1 MSCPRCNSKLDRV
14 TAAGVELDQCTKCG
28 GIWLDR
34 GEMAK
39 LTFRAEQQ
47 EIQSLSDKAGYV
59 STLPPLKPGT
69 KLSCPICTG
78 DQGMVTLPVGGASVD
93 MCQRC
98 GGTWMDGGVL
108 EVALRTIVGGVQSDK
123 IDALLGIVAAKGSG
137 ASPQP
142 VESES
147 VILDDLDPSSEDK
160 S

>member
-1 MSCPRCNSKLDRV
+1 MSCPRCESALGRI
-14 TAAGVELDQCTKCG
+14 TAAGVELDQCTKCS

-47 EIQSLSDKAGYV
+47 EIQSISDKAGYV

-69 KLSCPICTG
+69 KLSCPVCKG
-78 DQGMVTLPVGGASVD
+78 EPGMVTLPVGGASVD
-93 MCQRC
+93 LCQKC

-108 EVALRTIVGGVQSDK
+108 DVALRTIVGGVQSDK
-123 IDALLGIVAAKGSG
+123 IDALLGIVAAKGSS
-137 ASPQP
+137 APLQP

-147 VILDDLDPSSEDK
+147 LILGDLDPSSED
-160 S
+160 